1 LCTRKYSVV
10 PVVGFLFLLPALL
23 DEDDDAFVYYPHP
36 TKFQDLFS
44 VETRW
49 LAEML
54 RASVFLERFSKGQSV
69 LDGHFRSVVIFD
81 REPVS
86 TVRT

>member
-1 LCTRKYSVV
+1 M
-10 PVVGFLFLLPALL
+10 VVGSYSSCLL

-54 RASVFLERFSKGQSV
+54 RASVFLERFSQGPECFSFV
-69 LDGHFRSVVIFD
+69 LVFRHSEND
-81 REPVS
+81 R
-86 TVRT
+86 

>member
-1 LCTRKYSVV
+1 MLLHLCII
-10 PVVGFLFLLPALL
+10 PP
-23 DEDDDAFVYYPHP
+23 PP

-69 LDGHFRSVVIFD
+69 LVGHFRSVVIFD
-81 REPVS
+81 REPVDHAVS